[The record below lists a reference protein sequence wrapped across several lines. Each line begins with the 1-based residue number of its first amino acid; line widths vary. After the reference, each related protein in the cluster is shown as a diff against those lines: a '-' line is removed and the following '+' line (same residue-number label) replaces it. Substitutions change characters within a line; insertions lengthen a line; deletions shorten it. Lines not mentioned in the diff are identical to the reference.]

1 MMAWP
6 KKAFF
11 LLAAATILTISAFS
25 QSSDGVVAWWKFDEG
40 SGNIATDSV
49 TGRNDNILNHHA
61 WSKGVSGTGLKFD
74 GFTTLIDLAPG
85 DVPEIG
91 PGFSIEAWI
100 AIQSYPWN
108 WVALVDHEEE
118 KRAGYF
124 FGVDAE
130 GRLGL
135 QVSVWGNWEICQ
147 SEEKLPLQKWLHV
160 VGTYDSL
167 DGIRLYVDGRL
178 AGKLPVTGRVA
189 PTKNTGLR
197 IGRNFMDLPPTALVR
212 PSASFPASYS
222 FDGIIDELKIRN
234 RSLSSADVA
243 REYGLIKP
251 PDTPNLA
258 VRHWPSLPQHA
269 TRFGAVYTE
278 LKLYPEWDAL
288 WRTGPDSD
296 VVVSFANSP
305 FHYVFW
311 RGNNYGESMVTE
323 NGIWIGDQSFESST
337 KIGTAEHM
345 NDKHDVYS
353 HISIV
358 ENTEARVV
366 LHWRYALA
374 DVLGNLADVD
384 PVSGW
389 GDWADEF
396 FYIYPDGTAVR
407 CGTVHGTKKKYSF
420 TEPTLLLE
428 PGRKPEDYISLDA
441 ATIANS
447 EGESHTYSWDPV
459 SPPFPFPNPPTN
471 ANIALLNVKSTYKP
485 FYIYLPDTILGPY
498 GWPPE
503 LRPEYSH
510 FPVWDHWPV
519 NQIPSDGRWALF
531 PDHYG
536 SAAIMSPNPKNAF
549 TDGPGPTKTTYFLFG
564 LTTKSATE
572 LALLDR
578 SWLKPAKLTISR
590 GSFTQHYDASQRAYI
605 LGTSKVGELSGER
618 KLELMVEATEES
630 PIVDPAFVI
639 QDWGDSTV
647 RVLWNGKAV
656 PRSNLRI
663 GFVHR
668 LDGTDL
674 VIWIQQEAT
683 SPFRLSISRM
693 KRIRQSAIGSSNY
706 SRRLALGVR
715 A

>member
-1 MMAWP
+1 MKTWLKRALFSFAP
-6 KKAFF
+6 VI
-11 LLAAATILTISAFS
+11 TLTISAFPQAS
-25 QSSDGVVAWWKFDEG
+25 HSVVAWWKFDEDG
-40 SGNIATDSV
+40 GNIATDSV
-49 TGRNDNILNHHA
+49 SGRSDNILNHHS

-74 GFTTLIDLAPG
+74 GFTTLIDIAPK

-91 PGFSIEAWI
+91 SGFSIEAWI

-108 WVALVDHEEE
+108 WVALVDHEDE

-147 SEEKLPLQKWLHV
+147 SEERLPLQKWLHV
-160 VGTYDSL
+160 VGTYEPIE
-167 DGIRLYVDGRL
+167 GIRLYVDGKL
-178 AGKLPVTGRVA
+178 VGKLSLTGSVTPA
-189 PTKNTGLR
+189 KNTGLR
-197 IGRNFMDLPPTALVR
+197 IGRNFVDSPPAALVR
-212 PSASFPASYS
+212 PSASFPALYS
-222 FDGIIDELKIRN
+222 FDGIIDELKIHN
-234 RSLSSADVA
+234 RSLSSTDVA
-243 REYGLIKP
+243 RDYGLVKP
-251 PDTPNLA
+251 PDMPDLA
-258 VRHWPSLPQHA
+258 VRHWPSLPQPA
-269 TRFGAVYTE
+269 NWFGAVYTE

-296 VVVSFANSP
+296 VVVSFADSP

-345 NDKHDVYS
+345 NDKHNLYS

-358 ENTEARVV
+358 ENSEARVV
-366 LHWRYALA
+366 LHWRYGLA

-384 PVSGW
+384 PVTGW
-389 GDWADEF
+389 GDWADEL

-407 CGTVHGTKKKYSF
+407 CGTIHGTKKKYSF

-428 PGRKPEDYISLDA
+428 PGRRPEDDISVDA

-447 EGESHTYSWDPV
+447 NGESHTYSWDPV
-459 SPPFPFPNPPTN
+459 SPPFPFPDAPSN
-471 ANIALLNVKSTYKP
+471 ANIALLNLKSIYKP
-485 FYIYLPDTILGPY
+485 FYIYQPGTILGPY

-536 SAAIMSPNPKNAF
+536 SAAIMSPNPKNTF

-564 LTTKSATE
+564 LTTKSASA

-578 SWLKPAKLTISR
+578 SWLKPAGVTISG
-590 GSFTQHYDASQRAYI
+590 GSFTQNYDARQRAYI
-605 LGTSKVGELSGER
+605 LSPKTAPGSRR
-618 KLELMVEATEES
+618 KGQLELTVGASPES
-630 PIVDPAFVI
+630 PIVNPAFVL
-639 QDWGDSTV
+639 QNWGDTTV
-647 RVLWNGKAV
+647 RLRWNGRAV
-656 PRSNLRI
+656 PQSSFRT

-674 VIWIQQEAT
+674 VIWIQREAT
-683 SPFRLSISRM
+683 SPFRLSVSRM
-693 KRIRQSAIGSSNY
+693 
-706 SRRLALGVR
+706 
-715 A
+715 

>member
-1 MMAWP
+1 MAQI
-6 KKAFF
+6 KNICRVRMKAWLNRALL
-11 LLAAATILTISAFS
+11 LLATTITLAIAVFS
-25 QSSDGVVAWWKFDEG
+25 QVSDGVIAWWNFNEG
-40 SGNIATDSV
+40 SGNIAANSIVGRDDS
-49 TGRNDNILNHHA
+49 ILNHHT
-61 WSKGVSGTGLKFD
+61 WPKGVSGTGLKFD
-74 GFTTLIDLAPG
+74 GFTTLIDLAPK

-100 AIQSYPWN
+100 TIQSYPWN

-124 FGVDAE
+124 FGLDAE
-130 GRLGL
+130 GHLGL
-135 QVSVWGNWEICQ
+135 QVSVWGSWEICQ
-147 SEEKLPLQKWLHV
+147 SEERLPLQKWLHV
-160 VGTYDSL
+160 VGTYDPFE
-167 DGIRLYVDGRL
+167 GIRLYVDGRL
-178 AGKLPVTGRVA
+178 AGKLAVTGRVT
-189 PTKNTGLR
+189 PTKNAGLR
-197 IGRNFMDLPPTALVR
+197 IGRNFIDLPPTALVR
-212 PSASFPASYS
+212 PFASVPASYS
-222 FDGIIDELKIRN
+222 FDGIIDELKIYN
-234 RSLSSADVA
+234 RSVSFADVA
-243 REYGLIKP
+243 SEYGLIKP
-251 PDTPNLA
+251 PDMPDLA
-258 VRHWPSLPQHA
+258 VRHWPLLPQRA

-296 VVVSFANSP
+296 VVISFANSP

-323 NGIWIGDQSFESST
+323 NGIWVGDQSFESST

-345 NDKHDVYS
+345 NDKHNVYS

-374 DVLGNLADVD
+374 DVLGNLADID

-407 CGTVHGTKKKYSF
+407 CGTIRGTKRKYSF

-428 PGRKPEDYISLDA
+428 PGKKPEDYISLDA
-441 ATIANS
+441 ATITNS
-447 EGESHTYSWDPV
+447 KGESRTYSWDPV
-459 SPPFPFPNPPTN
+459 SPPFPFPDPPTN
-471 ANIALLNVKSTYKP
+471 ANIALLNLKSTYKP
-485 FYIYLPDTILGPY
+485 FYIYQPGTILGPY

-564 LTTKSATE
+564 LTTKSAAD

-578 SWLKPAKLTISR
+578 SWLRPAELTISD
-590 GSFTQHYDASQRAYI
+590 GSFTKNYDASQRAYI
-605 LGTSKVGELSGER
+605 LTPKRNSESPRKG
-618 KLELMVEATEES
+618 KLELTVRASQES
-630 PIVDPAFVI
+630 PIVNPAFVI
-639 QDWGDSTV
+639 QNWGDSTAKV
-647 RVLWNGKAV
+647 KWNGRKV
-656 PRSNLRI
+656 PLSSFRT

-674 VIWIQQEAT
+674 MIWIQRETT

-693 KRIRQSAIGSSNY
+693 
-706 SRRLALGVR
+706 
-715 A
+715 